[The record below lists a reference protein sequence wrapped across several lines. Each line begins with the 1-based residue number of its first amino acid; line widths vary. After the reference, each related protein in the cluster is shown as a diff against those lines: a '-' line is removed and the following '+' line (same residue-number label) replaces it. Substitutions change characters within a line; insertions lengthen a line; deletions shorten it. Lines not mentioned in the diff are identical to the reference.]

1 MAKQLSTGI
10 DHQIPEIDFKIA
22 IAKTA
27 ELIRY
32 GGHEFLQKLQQ
43 LHSEYDVVNT
53 KFLTEKEFQIK
64 RIDKSEREYS
74 SAQL

>member
-22 IAKTA
+22 VAKTA

-32 GGHEFLQKLQQ
+32 GGMEYLQRLQA
-43 LHSEYDVVNT
+43 LNNEYDVVNS
-53 KFLTEKEFQIK
+53 KFLTEKEFHSKQTQK
-64 RIDKSEREYS
+64 AEREYS
-74 SAQL
+74 EA

>member
-1 MAKQLSTGI
+1 MAKQLSTGV

-53 KFLTEKEFQIK
+53 KFLTEKEFHSKQTQK
-64 RIDKSEREYS
+64 AEREYS
-74 SAQL
+74 EAQV